1 MRLSTLLLSALLM
14 APAWAASTPPPA
26 AVVAQ
31 LERLSALVSDGYA
44 VGLVEDAQ
52 TQIVNAGA
60 DDEMLLALF
69 VVEGHGGGNGYVQ
82 YLAVFT
88 PGSDAAGEA
97 WYTLVDCLPVGG
109 KGWQAIEEF
118 APRVSKPDKDG
129 ATRFDFDVKRVAGDD
144 APNFPSHAA
153 TLRLEL
159 HNGRLVQLAVH

>member
-1 MRLSTLLLSALLM
+1 MRLFIACLLSTVLTAPVTAAPSAL
-14 APAWAASTPPPA
+14 S
-26 AVVAQ
+26 AQ
-31 LERLSALVSDGYA
+31 LEHLSALVSDGYA
-44 VGLVEDAQ
+44 VGLIEDAQ
-52 TQIVNAGA
+52 TQTVNAGA

-97 WYTLVDCLPVGG
+97 WYTLVDFLPVGG

-118 APRVSKPDKDG
+118 APRVSRPG
-129 ATRFDFDVKRVAGDD
+129 QAGLTRFDFDVKRVAGDD

-153 TLRLEL
+153 TLSLEL
-159 HNGRLVQLAVH
+159 RNGRLVEVAAR